1 MTYIKQL
8 DSIRAIAVAMV
19 VFSHWTLLGANSI
32 LPWGAIGVT
41 VFFVLSGF
49 LITNILLK
57 KKQDIEEKKYEE
69 SKIVAIGKF
78 MMRRALRIF
87 PIYYLLLILLFLG
100 AKVLPNPIPQ
110 DWKYYALYVENYL
123 FYYRQAYPGG
133 KLSPMWSLAVEEQF
147 YLIWPWLI
155 FFVSAKNIKYVLGS
169 GIIIS
174 ILTLLILPH
183 VLEKK
188 EFLVFLT
195 PSCFD
200 AFCWGGFLSYTI
212 VYHKEMLEKF
222 SRVFRVLGLIAI
234 TAYLCL
240 QYLQIPF
247 DFLARTLLS
256 IFVTWILSIILLN
269 KTGYF
274 DKLFSNK
281 ILMSIGKVSY
291 GIYLFHCFVPVIINT
306 IIHWLKK
313 KQLSSSLFLHLFK
326 WTESEYSLASFMIY
340 TATLLII
347 VYSSFYFFEK
357 PILKLKNR
365 FE

>member
-8 DSIRAIAVAMV
+8 DSIRAIAVIMV
-19 VFSHWTLLGANSI
+19 VFSHWTLLGGNSI
-32 LPWGAIGVT
+32 FPWGAIGVT

-57 KKQDIEEKKYEE
+57 KKQDIEEKSVQEN
-69 SKIVAIGKF
+69 KIAAIGKF

-87 PIYYLLLILLFLG
+87 PLYYLILILLFLG

-123 FYYRQAYPGG
+123 FYFRQAYPGG

-169 GIIIS
+169 GIMIS
-174 ILTLLILPH
+174 ILSMLILPL

-188 EFLVFLT
+188 EFIVFLT

-200 AFCWGGFLSYTI
+200 AFCWGGILSYTV

-222 SRVFRVLGLIAI
+222 SSVFKVLGLIAI
-234 TAYLCL
+234 SMYIGL
-240 QYLQIPF
+240 QCFHVSF

-269 KTGYF
+269 KTGKF
-274 DKLFSNK
+274 DALFSNK

-291 GIYLFHCFVPVIINT
+291 GVYLFHCFVPVIINS

-313 KQLSSSLFLHLFK
+313 KQFSSPIFLNFFR
-326 WTESEYSLASFMIY
+326 WTESENSPVSYLIYSI
-340 TATLLII
+340 TLLVV
-347 VYSSFYFFEK
+347 VYTSFYFFEK

>member
-8 DSIRAIAVAMV
+8 DSVRAIAVIMV
-19 VFSHWTLLGANSI
+19 VFSHWTILGGNSI
-32 LPWGAIGVT
+32 FSWGSIGVT
-41 VFFVLSGF
+41 IFFVLSGF

-57 KKQDIEEKKYEE
+57 KKYAIEEKGSNEK
-69 SKIVAIGKF
+69 KLIAIGKF

-87 PIYYLLLILLFLG
+87 PIYYLLLILLFFG
-100 AKVLPNPIPQ
+100 AKFLPNPIPQ

-123 FYYRQAYPGG
+123 FYFRQAYPGG

-155 FFVSAKNIKYVLGS
+155 FFASPKNIKYILGI

-174 ILTLLILPH
+174 ISSLLFLPLI
-183 VLEKK
+183 LEKK
-188 EFLVFLT
+188 GFIVFLT

-200 AFCWGGFLSYTI
+200 AFCWGGILSYTV

-222 SRVFRVLGLIAI
+222 SRVFRVLGLSSI
-234 TAYLCL
+234 TLYICL
-240 QYLQIPF
+240 QCLQIPF
-247 DFLARTLLS
+247 DFIARTLLS
-256 IFVTWILSIILLN
+256 VFVTWILSIILLN

-274 DKLFSNK
+274 DRLLSNK

-291 GIYLFHCFVPVIINT
+291 GIYVFHNFVPVMINAT
-306 IIHWLKK
+306 IHWLKK
-313 KQLSSSLFLHLFK
+313 KELFSSLFFNLFK
-326 WTESEYSLASFMIY
+326 SMENEHSSLSYLIY
-340 TATLLII
+340 TIALSII
-347 VYSSFYFFEK
+347 VYASFYFFEK
-357 PILKLKNR
+357 PILKLKTY